1 MVENPPANAGDIRD
15 KGLIP
20 GLGRFAGER
29 MATHSSILAWRI
41 PWICVDRNITFII
54 LNDIVL
60 RLGTE
65 IKKS

>member
-1 MVENPPANAGDIRD
+1 
-15 KGLIP
+15 
-20 GLGRFAGER
+20 

-41 PWICVDRNITFII
+41 PWTCVDGNITFII

>member
-1 MVENPPANAGDIRD
+1 
-15 KGLIP
+15 
-20 GLGRFAGER
+20 